1 MRQKLGSGLCRY
13 EHIAVLITE
22 ISAPAIA
29 ASGSVVV
36 MQLEY
41 ASRNHVTN
49 SLRQREPSVSDQG
62 ANSFERGPYQS
73 VGVDGI
79 THDAVIGLVLAKRG
93 VEQYQFPTNCDPRGG
108 PGGYSSRR
116 FR

>member
-1 MRQKLGSGLCRY
+1 MRQELGSGLCRY

-36 MQLEY
+36 MQLEH

-49 SLRQREPSVSDQG
+49 GLRV
-62 ANSFERGPYQS
+62 
-73 VGVDGI
+73 
-79 THDAVIGLVLAKRG
+79 
-93 VEQYQFPTNCDPRGG
+93 
-108 PGGYSSRR
+108 
-116 FR
+116 